1 MDCRLSQI
9 KDILTLKVG
18 LPIAIRIIY
27 KYGAFKT
34 PTSKLIKGLN
44 NIIKIG
50 VTVHLPE
57 KVLVSIKP
65 SKHFRLKYK
74 HFNSEKLVHY
84 ARLRLGKDNNH
95 AIIIRNYW
103 YECLFKI
110 HQKNIKN
117 TKDIQSLRGTP
128 YSYNSKDSC
137 YTLYYKFYL
146 IN

>member
-1 MDCRLSQI
+1 MECRLNQI
-9 KDILTLKVG
+9 IDILSEKVG
-18 LPIAIRIIY
+18 LPLAIKIIY
-27 KYGAFKT
+27 KYNAFKT
-34 PTSKLIKGLN
+34 PTSNLITGLN

-50 VTVHLPE
+50 VTNQLPE

-65 SKHFRLKYK
+65 SKHFSLKYK

-84 ARLRLGKDNNH
+84 ASLRLGKDNKH

-117 TKDIQSLRGTP
+117 TNDIQSLSGTP

-146 IN
+146 ID